1 MEVEDKR
8 SHLRHLRGYIV
19 LGGRRLRR
27 AACVPVGEYTHVTLL
42 LTYRYFLRFLKV
54 LLTRR
59 KSEFALFRM
68 RRHVTLVLVGDF
80 DLKLLRQ
87 SARAARLRRHANVQ
101 ALPLNC
107 GPLHR
112 FHRAA
117 DSHAD
122 SARYTR

>member
-8 SHLRHLRGYIV
+8 SHLRHLRGYVV
-19 LGGRRLRR
+19 LVVGGSAVPR
-27 AACVPVGEYTHVTLL
+27 VPVGEYTHVALL

-68 RRHVTLVLVGDF
+68 RRLTLVLVGDF
-80 DLKLLRQ
+80 DLKLFAAER
-87 SARAARLRRHANVQ
+87 ARGAATKTRDVQ
-101 ALPLNC
+101 ALPLDC